1 MTTNQSPTPTAPFTV
16 CPRCNYPHKRPS
28 AVNSGR
34 LGGKA
39 KVPKG
44 FSSPEVLAKA
54 LSTRRE
60 KAKAKAQEKPTP
72 RPQ

>member
-1 MTTNQSPTPTAPFTV
+1 MAQNTTTATVQPFTV